1 MPQLFVTGQH
11 WALPVW
17 VCCAQQCKVQ
27 WWPVTSSVPWGL
39 ILGPALFNVF
49 INGEQ
54 PNLSKLG
61 ALCKHGWHSSGKG
74 WKQHSWR
81 SHCAD
86 QRRQKQTQHPVWDSP
101 CTRKGWGWPSR
112 NGIAE
117 TDMWVLLGKNLWW
130 VSSTCLCSKE
140 GQLHAGLQTG
150 ASRPRKVKQVW
161 EFTSFHGMVPYT
173 DIPEQA
179 LQNPHGKDEN
189 QAQPQGA
196 SQRETLLLPPASS
209 WEGAE
214 KTEPDAFCGAIIRG
228 ISQSWWTGNSNEQ
241 RKKPI
246 TTLWKSWALE
256 QVSLNL
262 YPQTQPSTVWTCEV
276 I

>member
-101 CTRKGWGWPSR
+101 CTRKGWDWPNR

-117 TDMWVLLGKNLWW
+117 TDMWVLLGEKFMMSQQHMLVQQRRSAACWAADW
-130 VSSTCLCSKE
+130 SQQAKE
-140 GQLHAGLQTG
+140 SEAGVRVHQLSWHGTIHWHTWTSPAKPMWKGWKSG
-150 ASRPRKVKQVW
+150 SASR
-161 EFTSFHGMVPYT
+161 S
-173 DIPEQA
+173 
-179 LQNPHGKDEN
+179 
-189 QAQPQGA
+189 QPKGDTA
-196 SQRETLLLPPASS
+196 AASS
-209 WEGAE
+209 FLMRRRRE
-214 KTEPDAFCGAIIRG
+214 D
-228 ISQSWWTGNSNEQ
+228 WTRCFLWCHNQ
-241 RKKPI
+241 R
-246 TTLWKSWALE
+246 
-256 QVSLNL
+256 N
-262 YPQTQPSTVWTCEV
+262 QPKLMDRKF
-276 I
+276 